1 MKRYDVIENQF
12 ETINFDKLKK
22 LMAEFEAVTTRKELT
37 SILKDEAL
45 NRGYNVLGVLDYNPL
60 SSSMY
65 QLSSFGEL
73 EKELIAALDCD
84 TSYQHCKS
92 GLRIRPLGQII
103 EYINIECGLYLLP
116 LRGVDGIVGGLV
128 FDIPETVETFG
139 NVELIDWYWTIL
151 SPYLLNAAMRCREN
165 QINIT
170 KREKDCL
177 KWACEGKT
185 SWEISQ
191 ILGIAERTVN
201 FHLSNCIVKTDSANR
216 QQAIVK
222 CIVKNLI

>member
-1 MKRYDVIENQF
+1 MKEYDVIENQF
-12 ETINFDKLKK
+12 ESINFDKLKV
-22 LMAEFEAVTTRKELT
+22 LMAEFEGVETAEGLT
-37 SILKDEAL
+37 SILKREAL
-45 NRGYNVLGVLDYNPL
+45 TRGYNVLGVLDYNPL

-73 EKELIAALDCD
+73 EKGLLASLDCES
-84 TSYQHCKS
+84 SYHHCKS
-92 GLRIRPLGQII
+92 GLRIKPVGQIV
-103 EYINIECGLYLLP
+103 EYTSTECGLYLLP
-116 LRGVDGIVGGLV
+116 LRGVDGIVGGLI

-165 QINIT
+165 KINIT

-191 ILGIAERTVN
+191 ILGISERTVN